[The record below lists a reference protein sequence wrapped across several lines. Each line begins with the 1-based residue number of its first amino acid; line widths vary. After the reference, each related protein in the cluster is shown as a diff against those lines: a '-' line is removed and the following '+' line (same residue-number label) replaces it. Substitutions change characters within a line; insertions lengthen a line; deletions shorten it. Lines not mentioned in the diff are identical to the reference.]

1 MTTLVSYESELLSS
15 KVGAECD
22 SRDAEAGEGASE
34 ALKSGEGT
42 CIPPLLTA
50 SRKYLMN
57 ASEHSSVLSCPWVV
71 LGAIR
76 GGCGE
81 LLRVEAG
88 DGGACHGDGA
98 VAVS

>member
-1 MTTLVSYESELLSS
+1 MTTLVSYEPKLLSS

-34 ALKSGEGT
+34 ALEPGEGT
-42 CIPPLLTA
+42 CVPPLLTVG
-50 SRKYLMN
+50 RKYIVYTPRY
-57 ASEHSSVLSCPWVV
+57 SSVLSCPWVV

-81 LLRVEAG
+81 LLGVEAG
-88 DGGACHGDGA
+88 DGGASHGEGA